1 MTVSVVGSVA
11 PLARVEPNE
20 PSDAELI
27 ARFAAGDVDAL
38 ALLYDRHRSSAYGVA
53 LRITRER
60 SLAEDA
66 VQNAFISL
74 WRNPHAYRADR
85 GSVRTWLLAIVRNRS
100 IDLLRHQRPVSEL
113 PAEGVT
119 PAILIQPDIWHD
131 VAEVLDREAM
141 ARALATLSDRQREAI
156 EMAYFSGLTQL
167 EIAGRTGA
175 PLGTVKSRV
184 RLGLLTLRSA
194 MTSEAAGQR

>member
-131 VAEVLDREAM
+131 VAEVLDREA
-141 ARALATLSDRQREAI
+141 I